1 MQESFSVIEAIQL
14 ILAPAV
20 MISACGLLML
30 SVNSKFSMVLGRIR
44 SLNEEKRKLKI
55 RAGGKEFT
63 FDESQRMASIG
74 LQLGRLLKRAA
85 QVRNSLMCYIIAVAL
100 FVVTSL
106 LIGVDFFMG
115 QINLDTV
122 VIVLFLGGMISVF
135 LGIAFAALD
144 AKMAYDI
151 VQFDVQADD

>member
-1 MQESFSVIEAIQL
+1 MPQSFSVIEAIQL

-30 SVNSKFSMVLGRIR
+30 GINSKFSMVLSRIR
-44 SLNEEKRKLKI
+44 SLNEEKRKLRI

-63 FDESQRMASIG
+63 FEDSQRMASIG
-74 LQLGRLLKRAA
+74 LQLARLLKRAA
-85 QVRNSLMCYIIAVAL
+85 HVRNSLMSYIVAVAL
-100 FVVTSL
+100 FVVTSI

-115 QINLDTV
+115 QINLDTP
-122 VIVLFLGGMISVF
+122 VIVLFLAGMISVF
-135 LGIAFAALD
+135 LGIIFAALD
-144 AKMAYDI
+144 TKMAYDI

>member
-1 MQESFSVIEAIQL
+1 MPQSFSVIEAIQL

-30 SVNSKFSMVLGRIR
+30 GINSKFSTVLSRIR
-44 SLNEEKRKLKI
+44 MLNEEKRKLRI
-55 RAGGKEFT
+55 RAGGKKFS

-85 QVRNSLMCYIIAVAL
+85 HVRNSLMCYIAAVAL

-115 QINLDTV
+115 QINLDTP
-122 VIVLFLGGMISVF
+122 VIILFLGGMISVF
-135 LGIAFAALD
+135 LGIVFAALD
-144 AKMAYDI
+144 TKMAYDI